1 MTPALLGAGLS
12 VAGIFLAAAVAADR
26 DARRRDR
33 LGVPRR
39 GSRRSPDP
47 RSLGP
52 VLSVLGGGA
61 GWHLAGPVG
70 AVAGAGLAL
79 AADRVR
85 KRSRR
90 RRRLEEAEAG
100 LADVVR
106 AMAAASRAGRSVRRS
121 LEAAAAEAPPSLRE
135 PLSEAVGE
143 LETGRPLPRVLDALG
158 RRLSLPDAALLV
170 GVLDIHL
177 RTGGD
182 LPGALDHVAEL
193 VARRQRARRRLRA
206 LTAQG
211 RASGAVLAVLPVAFV
226 GLLSGTSGNGLG
238 TFYRTPQGSALLASG
253 LVLSCAGF
261 LWIRG
266 IVRRA
271 EP

>member
-1 MTPALLGAGLS
+1 MTPALVGAGLS
-12 VAGIFLAAAVAADR
+12 VAGVLLAAAVAADR
-26 DARRRDR
+26 RARLRDR
-33 LGVPRR
+33 LAAPRP
-39 GSRRSPDP
+39 GSLRRPDP
-47 RSLGP
+47 RSLNVVLP
-52 VLSVLGGGA
+52 VVGAGA
-61 GWHLAGPVG
+61 GWYLAGPVG
-70 AVAGAGLAL
+70 ALTGAGLAI
-79 AADRVR
+79 AADRIR
-85 KRSRR
+85 RASRS

-106 AMAAASRAGRSVRRS
+106 AMAATSRAGRSVRRS

-143 LETGRPLPRVLDALG
+143 LDTGRPLPQVLDALG

-182 LPGALDHVAEL
+182 LPGALDRVAEL

-238 TFYRTPQGSALLASG
+238 TFYRTPHGSALLASG
-253 LVLSCAGF
+253 LVLSCVGF